1 MAEPMADPN
10 IPTPVI
16 TSEVAIAHP
25 ASAEPVVETAAPAEA
40 QAQAP
45 RATAAEEPAGE
56 RPGTGL
62 DGEVTIWEAR
72 YSLKN
77 FLGRFVLAGLL
88 LFGWLAM
95 AVETWGVTNPP
106 VPSAITIILG
116 IVLALGLLALMRRVI
131 LARFGHHYHLTNRR
145 LFVATGV
152 LNRRRD
158 QMELLKVDD
167 VYIKQSLVQRWLGLG
182 TVVVVSKEPT
192 FPVMYLTGVDDPEA
206 VMNVV
211 WHHARL
217 EREGRAAEV
226 DQV

>member
-1 MAEPMADPN
+1 MADPMADPN
-10 IPTPVI
+10 TPTQVV
-16 TSEVAIAHP
+16 TSEVAMVHP
-25 ASAEPVVETAAPAEA
+25 ASAEPVVEEHGPAV
-40 QAQAP
+40 AQAP
-45 RATAAEEPAGE
+45 RVAAAEQPAGD

-62 DGEVTIWEAR
+62 DGEETIWEAR

-77 FLGRFVLAGLL
+77 FLFRFALAGALVLA
-88 LFGWLAM
+88 WVALAV
-95 AVETWGVTNPP
+95 ATWGTSQPNIAP
-106 VPSAITIILG
+106 AITIILG
-116 IVLALGLLALMRRVI
+116 ILLGIGLLLLLRRVV

-167 VYIKQSLVQRWLGLG
+167 VYIKQSLMQRWLRLG
-182 TVVVVSKEPT
+182 TVVVVSQEPH
-192 FPVMYLTGVDDPEA
+192 FPVMYLTGIDDPEG
-206 VMNVV
+206 VMNLV